1 MCPWRVRMPSQ
12 SLLRLLLAHR
22 YATFLCSWDDS
33 LVGQLITL
41 LIDTTAV
48 SDDGVSEQNHQE
60 YNWERPKRMEWI
72 DARKTYDA

>member
-1 MCPWRVRMPSQ
+1 MAMLNIC
-12 SLLRLLLAHR
+12 
-22 YATFLCSWDDS
+22 YWDDS